1 MPKKTKSFEDKMNR
15 LDEIVNILD
24 EGDAPLDDLLKV
36 FEEGMKLAAEMR
48 VFLDKAEQKVIDITE
63 KNKIDADEYDENSNF
78 DNEN

>member
-1 MPKKTKSFEDKMNR
+1 MPKKKKSFEDKMNR

-24 EGDAPLDDLLKV
+24 QGDAPLDDLLKI

-48 VFLDKAEQKVIDITE
+48 VFLDKAKQKVIDITK
-63 KNKIDADEYDENSNF
+63 KNKIVDDEYDENSNF